1 MKVKMMPNLMPIFLA
16 VSLLIVCDKSS
27 TAASVISASKGSS
40 SYEVVLVTRP
50 EPLASYLQKIYIG
63 AYDLCAA
70 GAAIAKLPV
79 APFPGIPADFFEE
92 RKTYIRDGRN
102 FFEKKETYVMEIE
115 SFEKQ
120 CTVKFGID
128 LMTKI
133 VRGDDS
139 QTISALHDGSVSLEH
154 SSENHQYAKSAAS
167 RKADMEIFS
176 RRENK
181 AGIAVRCIDRTTIV
195 PLSKDEEQ
203 CVYDDSNDGSL
214 ANSMGD
220 LIDLYLRVPDISLS
234 EPGVEIAHIT
244 WAKTFQTG
252 KKIDPQIFVFK

>member
-1 MKVKMMPNLMPIFLA
+1 M
-16 VSLLIVCDKSS
+16 
-27 TAASVISASKGSS
+27 
-40 SYEVVLVTRP
+40 
-50 EPLASYLQKIYIG
+50 
-63 AYDLCAA
+63 
-70 GAAIAKLPV
+70 
-79 APFPGIPADFFEE
+79 
-92 RKTYIRDGRN
+92 
-102 FFEKKETYVMEIE
+102 
-115 SFEKQ
+115 
-120 CTVKFGID
+120 TV
-128 LMTKI
+128 
-133 VRGDDS
+133 
-139 QTISALHDGSVSLEH
+139 SVSLEH

-195 PLSKDEEQ
+195 PLSKDEEK

-214 ANSMGD
+214 VDSMGD